1 MSSAGPPGP
10 GTRDLVTLIPGAIRN
25 DPLESATTLQDHY
38 GDVVKFPYHPSIGGS
53 GYLVCH
59 PDDIRTVLQTDQTK
73 FRAHDTRAREDFK
86 VVMGDGLVTSD
97 GDHWLR
103 QTRMIT
109 PMFRRHSVERFCQ
122 LFVDEARHAV
132 AELEPG
138 DEFEL
143 LRECKRLAM
152 RIIGQALFSTDL
164 ETREADVYDALTTL
178 REGFKRRN
186 YAPVAAPLW
195 MPTPE
200 NRRIHDAREVLST
213 VAEELIAERRDD
225 PEAEDD
231 LLALLLTAEDR
242 VTGETMTDEE
252 IRDEVVTFIVAGHT
266 TIAAALTWAWYLLA
280 SNPAAHRRLHDSV
293 REVDL
298 ESPALETMGELGEA
312 TRVVEETM
320 RLYPSVPL
328 IGRETT
334 EPVELGGYTVAEGST
349 IVISPYLT
357 HRDDRFWHCPGAFDP
372 DRFRDER
379 DPDRHEFAYFPF
391 SAGAH
396 MCTGREFA
404 MLELPLVLSAV
415 VAERRWTFADDTV
428 PDVGPDFSV
437 NLEPDTEIRMR
448 VDEWT

>member
-10 GTRDLVTLIPGAIRN
+10 GKRDLVTLIPGAIRN
-25 DPLESATTLQDHY
+25 DPLQSATTLQNHY
-38 GDVVKFPYHPSIGGS
+38 GDVVRFPYHPSVGGS
-53 GYLVCH
+53 GYLVAH
-59 PDDIRTVLQTDQTK
+59 PDDVRTVLQTDQTK
-73 FRAHDTRAREDFK
+73 FRAHDTRARADFK
-86 VVMGDGLVTSD
+86 VVMGEGLVTSD

-122 LFVDEARHAV
+122 LFVDEARRA
-132 AELEPG
+132 ADELQPG

-143 LRECKRLAM
+143 LRECKRIAL
-152 RIIGQALFSTDL
+152 RSIGQALFSTDL
-164 ETREADVYDALTTL
+164 EAREPDIYDALATL

-186 YAPVAAPLW
+186 YAPVSAPLW

-200 NRRIHDAREVLST
+200 NKRIHDARDVLWG
-213 VAEELIAERRDD
+213 VAEELIEQRRGD

-231 LLALLLTAEDR
+231 LLSLLLTAQDR
-242 VTGETMTDEE
+242 VTGESMTDEE
-252 IRDEVVTFIVAGHT
+252 IRDEVVTFVVAGHT
-266 TIAAALTWAWYLLA
+266 TVAAALTWAWYLLA

-293 REVDL
+293 RDVDL
-298 ESPALETMGELGEA
+298 DSPSLETVADLDEA
-312 TRVVEETM
+312 TRVVKETM

-328 IGRETT
+328 IGRETK
-334 EPVELGGYTVAEGST
+334 EPVELGGYTVAEDST
-349 IVISPYLT
+349 LVISPYLT

-379 DPDRHEFAYFPF
+379 AADRHEFAYFPF

-404 MLELPLVLSAV
+404 MLELPLVLAAV

-437 NLEPDTEIRMR
+437 NLEPDSRIQMR
-448 VDEWT
+448 AEEWR